1 MELIIVV
8 MLFAIQLVVL
18 LLLLIWFLYLKKQ
31 NTEIKKRIRDGF
43 STTQNDSN
51 EKNGYKHQLNN

>member
-8 MLFAIQLVVL
+8 MLFTIQLVVL

-43 STTQNDSN
+43 STTQQRQQR
-51 EKNGYKHQLNN
+51 EKWV